1 MDISKDREP
10 NQNTLLILCI
20 YFLGLPL
27 IEILQEQYK
36 DLSTEA
42 MSVHGKWI
50 QKYKPRKISSKR
62 KKINE
67 FIIDETQLLFIIRII
82 PVPFRWTT
90 DDRFKLIKRYTEF
103 LCKDLFVTVTL

>member
-42 MSVHGKWI
+42 MSAYGNGYKNI
-50 QKYKPRKISSKR
+50 NPEKYQAKEKR
-62 KKINE
+62 LMN
-67 FIIDETQLLFIIRII
+67 LS
-82 PVPFRWTT
+82 
-90 DDRFKLIKRYTEF
+90 
-103 LCKDLFVTVTL
+103 

>member
-10 NQNTLLILCI
+10 NQKTLLILCI

-42 MSVHGKWI
+42 MSVYGKWI

-67 FIIDETQLLFIIRII
+67 FIIDETQLKVGSRYIWLWVAIEPKHRQIFRI
-82 PVPFRWTT
+82 
-90 DDRFKLIKRYTEF
+90 
-103 LCKDLFVTVTL
+103 

>member
-27 IEILQEQYK
+27 IEILQEQYR
-36 DLSTEA
+36 DLCTEA
-42 MSVHGKWI
+42 MSVYGKWI

-67 FIIDETQLLFIIRII
+67 FIIDETQLKVSSRYIWLWVVIEPKHRQIFRI
-82 PVPFRWTT
+82 
-90 DDRFKLIKRYTEF
+90 
-103 LCKDLFVTVTL
+103 